1 MVCFKRLGR
10 IFLCSLLGI
19 VMGFGGLVF
28 RACFCVSE
36 VDTLKRT
43 IMGGRHYLGSIDDC
57 LRIMRLQEGL
67 VRETNPIHS

>member
-1 MVCFKRLGR
+1 MLWNVCMVRCDCLVLELMVLLRGGIDWYVLKGLVGF
-10 IFLCSLLGI
+10 FLCSLLGI

-43 IMGGRHYLGSIDDC
+43 IMG
-57 LRIMRLQEGL
+57 
-67 VRETNPIHS
+67 